1 MNTMFLWTRFQEY
14 FLRYEDSGFSLDV
27 SRMGFSEDFLTS
39 MQSHAKQA
47 LLSMAELERG
57 NIANQD
63 ENRMVGHY
71 WLRDPGLAPTAEL
84 RMGITSTL
92 DAVLQFSTDVHLGTV
107 RGVTG
112 KKFTDVL
119 SIGIGG
125 SALGPQLVSDALG
138 DTQDPLLVHFLDNTD
153 PDGFARVLARL
164 SGRLDSTLVVVI
176 SKSGNTKE
184 PQNGLLTVQHAFK
197 QAGIS
202 PFTKHFVAVTEIGS
216 ALDSIARVEGWL
228 RRFPMH
234 SWVGGRTSVMSAGGL
249 VPISLQGLDVTSF
262 LKGARVMDM
271 RTRHSDLRK
280 NAALLLALMWYYA
293 RENRGKGDMVI
304 LPYKDR
310 LLLLSRYLQQLIME
324 SLGKERDLDGRLV
337 HQGISVYG
345 NKGST
350 DQHTYVQQLMDGVDN
365 FFVTFIE
372 VRQVAS
378 FQEPEVEPGITSGD
392 YLQGFLRGTRTAL
405 CEKGR
410 DSLTISINQLN
421 ASSLGALIA
430 LYERAVGFYGF
441 LTHIN
446 AYNQPGVEDGKRAA
460 SHILELQKKVLKFLQ
475 AHSGLPMNA
484 EKIAQNT
491 GGDAE
496 ETFHILQHLAA
507 NRSANVSHSLGQ
519 RPSEDHFS
527 WRYLPAYGER

>member
-1 MNTMFLWTRFQEY
+1 MSTMSSWTRFQEY
-14 FLRYEDSGFSLDV
+14 FLRYEDSGFSLDI
-27 SRMGFSEDFLTS
+27 SRMGFSEDFLPS
-39 MQSHAKQA
+39 MQGRATRA
-47 LLSMAELERG
+47 LLSMAELEKG

-71 WLRDPGLAPTAEL
+71 WLRDPSLAPTTEL
-84 RMGITSTL
+84 CMGITDAL
-92 DAVLQFSTDVHLGTV
+92 EAVLKFSADVHLGAI

-112 KKFTDVL
+112 KRFTDVL

-138 DTQDPLLVHFLDNTD
+138 NAQDPLSIHFLDNTD
-153 PDGFARVLARL
+153 PDGFSRVLTRL
-164 SGRLDSTLVVVI
+164 SGKLDSTLVVVI
-176 SKSGNTKE
+176 SKSGSTKE
-184 PQNGLLTVQHAFK
+184 PRNGLLTVQHAFRE
-197 QAGIS
+197 AGIS
-202 PFTKHFVAVTEIGS
+202 AFTKHLVAVTETGS
-216 ALDSIARVEGWL
+216 TLDSMAGVEGWL
-228 RRFPMH
+228 RRFPIY

-262 LKGARVMDM
+262 LMGARAMDM

-293 RENRGKGDMVI
+293 RESRGKGDMVI
-304 LPYKDR
+304 LPYKDC

-350 DQHTYVQQLMDGVDN
+350 DQHAYVQQLMDGVDN

-372 VRQVAS
+372 VRQAAA
-378 FQEPEVEPGITSGD
+378 FQELEVEPGVTSGD
-392 YLQGFLRGTRTAL
+392 YLQGFFRGTRTAL

-410 DSLTISINQLN
+410 DSLTISVNQLN

-446 AYNQPGVEDGKRAA
+446 AYHQPGVEAGKQVA
-460 SHILELQKKVLKFLQ
+460 SHILELQKEVLKFLQ
-475 AHSGLPMNA
+475 TNSGPPINA
-484 EKIAQNT
+484 EEIAQHI

-507 NRSANVSHSLGQ
+507 NRSANISHFLGQ
-519 RPSEDHFS
+519 RPSDDRFS
-527 WRYLPAYGER
+527 WRGLST